1 MPSLRTPFCDLMGIE
16 YPIVLAG
23 MNNGS
28 GGQSTAATPTEL
40 VAAVSNAGGLGVL
53 GYGFNNPQEF
63 DEGIRKVR
71 SLTDRPF
78 GVDFMVPAKF
88 AEVGDK
94 TNNELRVEIERDY
107 PAHVAFVCDLLQE
120 FNLPEVEIPENP
132 PSNSEPITRQK
143 VEVMLD
149 NKVPVFAC
157 ATGEPPEYI
166 VEPAH
171 AQGMQ
176 IIGMTGAVRHAAR
189 QMAAGS
195 DIITAQGTEA
205 GGHTGHISSFVLIP
219 QIVDY
224 VKPRPVLAAGG
235 IGSGRHV
242 AAAMAL
248 GAQGV
253 WVGTA
258 FLASEETNI
267 EQSHQQAI
275 IAGRSEQFT
284 ASKFLDGMNQR
295 SFDDAIKRAWDT
307 SGLQPLPMPLMSI
320 VNEPLSVA
328 AQQTGRFDLV
338 TNAAGQIAGM
348 VTERRPAKEILMS
361 LVEEAEETIEQLQSN
376 IGVAAT

>member
-1 MPSLRTPFCDLMGIE
+1 MAGLRTPLCDLLGIE

-23 MNNGS
+23 MATGT
-28 GGQSTAATPTEL
+28 GTQALAPTPTEL

-53 GYGFNNPQEF
+53 GYGFNTAQEF
-63 DEGIRKVR
+63 DEGIKRVR
-71 SLTDRPF
+71 TLTDRPF

-88 AEVGDK
+88 ADVGEK
-94 TNNELRVEIERDY
+94 NNNEIRADIERDY
-107 PAHVAFVCDLLQE
+107 PEHVEFVRSLIQE
-120 FNLPEVEIPENP
+120 FKLPDVEIPDKLPGE
-132 PSNSEPITRQK
+132 SEAITRQK

-157 ATGEPPEYI
+157 ATGEPPQYI

-171 AQGMQ
+171 EQGMQ

-195 DIITAQGTEA
+195 DIITAQGGEA
-205 GGHTGHISSFVLIP
+205 GGHTGNITSFVLIP

-235 IGSGRHV
+235 IGTGRHV

-258 FLASEETNI
+258 FLAAEETNI
-267 EQSHQQAI
+267 DRPHQGSI

-284 ASKFLDGMNQR
+284 ASKFADGMQQR
-295 SFDDAIKRAWDT
+295 SFDDQVKRAWEN
-307 SGLQPLPMPLMSI
+307 SGLQPLTMPLQAI
-320 VNEPLSVA
+320 LNEPLTLA
-328 AQQTGRFDLV
+328 ARQSGRLDLV
-338 TNAAGQIAGM
+338 TNPAGQIAGM
-348 VTERRPAKEILMS
+348 VTERRPAKNILMS

-376 IGVAAT
+376 IGVATI

>member
-1 MPSLRTPFCDLMGIE
+1 MAGLRTPLCDLLGIE

-23 MNNGS
+23 MAAGS
-28 GGQSTAATPTEL
+28 QQSIAATPTEL

-53 GYGFNNPQEF
+53 GYGFDTPQEF
-63 DEGIRKVR
+63 DEGIRRVR
-71 SLTDRPF
+71 TLTDRPF

-88 AEVGDK
+88 ADVGDM
-94 TNNELRVEIERDY
+94 TNIEIRAGIERDY
-107 PAHVAFVCDLLQE
+107 PKHVEFVKSLIERFD
-120 FNLPEVEIPENP
+120 LPEVEVPEKVP
-132 PSNSEPITRQK
+132 GESEGMTRQR

-157 ATGEPPEYI
+157 ATGDPPQYI

-171 AQGMQ
+171 DQGMQ
-176 IIGMTGAVRHAAR
+176 IIGMVGAVRHAAR

-205 GGHTGHISSFVLIP
+205 GGHTGNITSFVLIP

-235 IGSGRHV
+235 IATGRHV

-267 EQSHQQAI
+267 PEHYQETI
-275 IAGRSEQFT
+275 LAGRSEQFT
-284 ASKFLDGMNQR
+284 ASKFGDGMQAR
-295 SFDDAIKRAWDT
+295 GFDDEVKRAWEA
-307 SGLQPLPMPLMSI
+307 SGLQPLPMPLMGI
-320 VNEPLSVA
+320 LNEPLSLA
-328 AQQTGRFDLV
+328 ARQSEKFDLV
-338 TNAAGQIAGM
+338 NKPAGQIAGM
-348 VTERRPAKEILMS
+348 VKERRPAKDILMS
-361 LVEEAEETIEQLQSN
+361 LVEEAEETIERLQSN
-376 IGVAAT
+376 VGAMTT

>member
-1 MPSLRTPFCDLMGIE
+1 MASLKTPLCDLLGIE
-16 YPIVLAG
+16 YPIILAG
-23 MNNGS
+23 MSNG
-28 GGQSTAATPTEL
+28 GGQDTAATPPGL

-53 GYGFNNPQEF
+53 GYGFHNPQEF

-94 TNNELRVEIERDY
+94 TNNELRVDIARDY
-107 PAHVAFVCDLLQE
+107 PDHVAFVRDLMQE
-120 FNLPEVEIPENP
+120 FKLEEVEIPENP
-132 PSNSEPITRQK
+132 PSNSEPVTRQK

-157 ATGEPPEYI
+157 ATGEPPQYI

-171 AQGMQ
+171 KQGMQ

-205 GGHTGHISSFVLIP
+205 GGHTGNISSFVLIP

-267 EQSHQQAI
+267 RDVHQKDI
-275 IAGRSEQFT
+275 VAGRSEQFT
-284 ASKFLDGMNQR
+284 TSKHRDGMTVR
-295 SFDDAIKRAWDT
+295 AFDDAIKRAWDN
-307 SGLQPLPMPLMSI
+307 SGLQPLTMPLMSI

-328 AQQTGRFDLV
+328 AKAAGRIDLL
-338 TNAAGQIAGM
+338 TNSAGQIAGM
-348 VTERRPAKEILMS
+348 VSERRSAKDILMS
-361 LVEEAEETIEQLQSN
+361 LVEEADETIGRMQAN
-376 IGVAAT
+376 IGVPAT

>member
-1 MPSLRTPFCDLMGIE
+1 MASLRTPLCDLLGIE
-16 YPIVLAG
+16 YPIILAG
-23 MNNGS
+23 MSNG
-28 GGQSTAATPTEL
+28 GGQDTAATPPEL

-53 GYGFNNPQEF
+53 GYGFHNPQEF

-94 TNNELRVEIERDY
+94 TNNELRVDIARDY
-107 PAHVAFVCDLLQE
+107 PDHVAFVRDLMQE
-120 FNLPEVEIPENP
+120 FNLEEVEIPENS
-132 PSNSEPITRQK
+132 PSNSEPVTRQK

-157 ATGEPPEYI
+157 ATGEPPQYI

-171 AQGMQ
+171 EQGMQ

-205 GGHTGHISSFVLIP
+205 DGHTGNISSFVLIP

-253 WVGTA
+253 WAGTA

-267 EQSHQQAI
+267 RDVHQKDI
-275 IAGRSEQFT
+275 VAGRSEQFT
-284 ASKFLDGMNQR
+284 TSKHRDGMTVR
-295 SFDDAIKRAWDT
+295 AFDDAIKRAWDN
-307 SGLQPLPMPLMSI
+307 SGLQPLTMPLMSI

-328 AQQTGRFDLV
+328 AKAAGRIDLL
-338 TNAAGQIAGM
+338 TNSAGQIAGM
-348 VTERRPAKEILMS
+348 VSERRSAKDILMS
-361 LVEEAEETIEQLQSN
+361 LVEEADETIGRMQAN
-376 IGVAAT
+376 IGVSAT

>member
-1 MPSLRTPFCDLMGIE
+1 MASLRTPICDLLGIE
-16 YPIVLAG
+16 YPIILAG
-23 MNNGS
+23 MSNG
-28 GGQSTAATPTEL
+28 GGQDTAATPPEL

-53 GYGFNNPQEF
+53 GYGFHNPQEF

-94 TNNELRVEIERDY
+94 TNNELRVDIARDY
-107 PAHVAFVCDLLQE
+107 PDHVAFVRDLMHE
-120 FNLPEVEIPENP
+120 FNLEEVEIPENP
-132 PSNSEPITRQK
+132 PSNSEPVTHQK

-157 ATGEPPEYI
+157 ATGEPPQYI

-171 AQGMQ
+171 EQGMQ

-205 GGHTGHISSFVLIP
+205 GGHTGNISSFVLIP

-267 EQSHQQAI
+267 RDVHQKDI
-275 IAGRSEQFT
+275 VAGRSEQFT
-284 ASKFLDGMNQR
+284 TSKHRDGMTVR
-295 SFDDAIKRAWDT
+295 AFDDAIKRAWDN
-307 SGLQPLPMPLMSI
+307 SGLQPLTMPLMSI

-328 AQQTGRFDLV
+328 AKAAGRTDLL
-338 TNAAGQIAGM
+338 TNSAGQIAGM
-348 VTERRPAKEILMS
+348 VSERRSAKDILMS
-361 LVEEAEETIEQLQSN
+361 LVEEAEETIGRMQAN
-376 IGVAAT
+376 IGVSAT

>member
-1 MPSLRTPFCDLMGIE
+1 MPGLRTPLCDLLGIE
-16 YPIVLAG
+16 YPIILAG
-23 MNNGS
+23 MSNG
-28 GGQSTAATPTEL
+28 GGQDTAATPPEL

-53 GYGFNNPQEF
+53 GYGFHNPQEF

-88 AEVGDK
+88 AEVGGK
-94 TNNELRVEIERDY
+94 TNNELRVEIARDY
-107 PAHVAFVCDLLQE
+107 PKHVAFVRELMQE
-120 FNLPEVEIPENP
+120 FKLVEVEIPENP
-132 PSNSEPITRQK
+132 PSNSEPVTRQK

-149 NKVPVFAC
+149 NNVPVFAC
-157 ATGEPPEYI
+157 ATGEPPQYI
-166 VEPAH
+166 VDPAH

-205 GGHTGHISSFVLIP
+205 GGHTGNISSFVLIP

-267 EQSHQQAI
+267 LDAHQGNI
-275 IAGRSEQFT
+275 VGGRSEQFT
-284 ASKFLDGMNQR
+284 TSKHRDGMTVR
-295 SFDDAIKRAWDT
+295 AFDDVIKRAWDN
-307 SGLQPLPMPLMSI
+307 SGLQPLTMPLMSI

-328 AQQTGRFDLV
+328 AKQAGRVDLL
-338 TNAAGQIAGM
+338 TNSAGQIAGM
-348 VTERRPAKEILMS
+348 VTERRPAKDILMS
-361 LVEEAEETIEQLQSN
+361 LVEEAEETIGQLQAN
-376 IGVAAT
+376 VGAPTR

>member
-1 MPSLRTPFCDLMGIE
+1 MASLRTPLCDLLGIE

-23 MNNGS
+23 MAAGS
-28 GGQSTAATPTEL
+28 SQSIAATPTEL
-40 VAAVSNAGGLGVL
+40 VAAVSNAGGLGVM
-53 GYGFNNPQEF
+53 GYGFNTPQEF

-71 SLTDRPF
+71 TLTDRPF

-88 AEVGDK
+88 ADVGDK
-94 TNNELRVEIERDY
+94 TNIEIRKDIERDY
-107 PAHVAFVCDLLQE
+107 PKHVEFLKSLAEQ
-120 FNLPEVEIPENP
+120 FNLPEVEVPEKVP
-132 PSNSEPITRQK
+132 GESEGMTRQR

-157 ATGEPPEYI
+157 ATGEPPQYI

-171 AQGMQ
+171 EQGMQ

-205 GGHTGHISSFVLIP
+205 GGHTGNISSFVLIP

-235 IGSGRHV
+235 IGTGRHV

-267 EQSHQQAI
+267 EQPYQETI
-275 IAGRSEQFT
+275 LTGRSEQFT
-284 ASKFLDGMNQR
+284 ASKFGDGMQAR
-295 SFDDAIKRAWDT
+295 GFDDEVKRAWEA
-307 SGLQPLPMPLMSI
+307 SGLQPLPMPLMAI
-320 VNEPLSVA
+320 LNEPLSLGA
-328 AQQTGRFDLV
+328 KQSGKNDLV
-338 TNAAGQIAGM
+338 NKAGGQIAGM
-348 VTERRPAKEILMS
+348 ITERRPAKDIFMS
-361 LVEEAEETIEQLQSN
+361 LVEEAEETIEQLQASV
-376 IGVAAT
+376 GTMKT

>member
-107 PAHVAFVCDLLQE
+107 PAHVAFVRDLMQE

-157 ATGEPPEYI
+157 ATGEPPQYI

-195 DIITAQGTEA
+195 DIITAQGAEA
-205 GGHTGHISSFVLIP
+205 GGHTGNISSFVLIP

-284 ASKFLDGMNQR
+284 ASKFWDGMNQR
-295 SFDDAIKRAWDT
+295 TFDDLIKRAWDT

-328 AQQTGRFDLV
+328 ARQTGRFDLV

-348 VTERRPAKEILMS
+348 VTERRPAKDILMS
-361 LVEEAEETIEQLQSN
+361 LVEEAEEMIGQLQANLAGS
-376 IGVAAT
+376 TT

>member
-1 MPSLRTPFCDLMGIE
+1 MASLRTPLCDLLGIE

-23 MNNGS
+23 MRGGS
-28 GGQSTAATPTEL
+28 EQATAATPIAL
-40 VAAVSNAGGLGVL
+40 VAAVSNAGGLGVM
-53 GYGFNNPQEF
+53 GYGFKNAQEF

-88 AEVGDK
+88 AEVGDM
-94 TNNELRVEIERDY
+94 TNIEIRKGIERDY
-107 PAHVAFVCDLLQE
+107 PKHVEFVKGLVE
-120 FNLPEVEIPENP
+120 RFNLPEVEIPEEI
-132 PSNSEPITRQK
+132 PSESEHVTRQK

-157 ATGEPPEYI
+157 ATGEPPPYI

-176 IIGMTGAVRHAAR
+176 IIGMVGAVRHAAR

-195 DIITAQGTEA
+195 DIICAQGTEA
-205 GGHTGHISSFVLIP
+205 GGHTGNIASFVLIP

-235 IGSGRHV
+235 IGTGRHV
-242 AAAMAL
+242 ASAMAL

-267 EQSHQQAI
+267 PEHYQETL

-284 ASKFLDGMNQR
+284 ASKFGDGMQAR
-295 SFDDAIKRAWDT
+295 GFDDEVKRAWEA
-307 SGLQPLPMPLMSI
+307 SGLQPLPMPLMAI
-320 VNEPLSVA
+320 LNEPLSLGA
-328 AQQTGRFDLV
+328 KQSGKNDLV
-338 TNAAGQIAGM
+338 NKAGGQIAGM
-348 VTERRPAKEILMS
+348 ITERRPAKDIFMS
-361 LVEEAEETIEQLQSN
+361 LVEEAEETIEQLQSSV
-376 IGVAAT
+376 GTMKT

>member
-1 MPSLRTPFCDLMGIE
+1 MASLRTPLCDLLGIE

-23 MNNGS
+23 MAMGS
-28 GGQSTAATPTEL
+28 QQSIAATPTEL

-53 GYGFNNPQEF
+53 GYGFDTPQEF
-63 DEGIRKVR
+63 DEGIRRVR
-71 SLTDRPF
+71 TLTDRPF

-88 AEVGDK
+88 ADVGQK
-94 TNNELRVEIERDY
+94 TNIEIRAEIERDY
-107 PAHVAFVCDLLQE
+107 PKHVAFLQSLLE
-120 FNLPEVEIPENP
+120 RFNLPEVEVPEKVP
-132 PSNSEPITRQK
+132 GESEAMTRQR

-157 ATGEPPEYI
+157 ATGDPPAYI

-171 AQGMQ
+171 AQGML
-176 IIGMTGAVRHAAR
+176 IIGMCGAVRHAAR

-205 GGHTGHISSFVLIP
+205 GGHTGNITSFVLIP

-235 IGSGRHV
+235 IGTGRHV

-258 FLASEETNI
+258 FLASEETHI
-267 EQSHQQAI
+267 PDYYQETI
-275 IAGRSEQFT
+275 LTGRSEQFT
-284 ASKFLDGMNQR
+284 ASKFGDGMQAR
-295 SFDDAIKRAWDT
+295 GFDDEVKRAWES
-307 SGLQPLPMPLMSI
+307 SGLQPLPMPLMGI
-320 VNEPLSVA
+320 LNEPLGLA
-328 AQQTGRFDLV
+328 ARQSGRFDL
-338 TNAAGQIAGM
+338 TNKAAGQIAGM
-348 VTERRPAKEILMS
+348 ITKRRPAKDILMS
-361 LVEEAEETIEQLQSN
+361 LVEEAEETIDQLRSN
-376 IGVAAT
+376 VPAMTT

>member
-1 MPSLRTPFCDLMGIE
+1 MASLRTPLCDLLGIE

-23 MNNGS
+23 MATGT
-28 GGQSTAATPTEL
+28 GKQSIAPTPTEL
-40 VAAVSNAGGLGVL
+40 VAAVSNAGGLGVM
-53 GYGFNNPQEF
+53 GYGFNTPQEF

-71 SLTDRPF
+71 TLTDRPF

-88 AEVGDK
+88 ADVGDK
-94 TNNELRVEIERDY
+94 TNIEIRKDIERDY
-107 PAHVAFVCDLLQE
+107 PKHVEFLKSLAEQ
-120 FNLPEVEIPENP
+120 FNLPEVEVPEKVP
-132 PSNSEPITRQK
+132 GESEGMTRQR

-157 ATGEPPEYI
+157 ATGEPPQYI

-171 AQGMQ
+171 EQGMQ

-205 GGHTGHISSFVLIP
+205 GGHTGNISSFVLIP

-235 IGSGRHV
+235 IGTGRHV

-267 EQSHQQAI
+267 EQPYQETI
-275 IAGRSEQFT
+275 LTGRSEQFT
-284 ASKFLDGMNQR
+284 ASKFGDGMQAR
-295 SFDDAIKRAWDT
+295 GFDDEVKRAWEA
-307 SGLQPLPMPLMSI
+307 SGLQPLPMPLMGI
-320 VNEPLSVA
+320 LNEPLTLA
-328 AQQTGRFDLV
+328 ARQVGRFDLV
-338 TNAAGQIAGM
+338 GKGGGQIAGM
-348 VTERRPAKEILMS
+348 VTERRPAKDILMS
-361 LVEEAEETIEQLQSN
+361 LVEEAEETIDQLQSN

>member
-1 MPSLRTPFCDLMGIE
+1 MASLRTPLCDLLGIE
-16 YPIVLAG
+16 YPIILAG
-23 MNNGS
+23 MSNG
-28 GGQSTAATPTEL
+28 GGQDTAATPPEL

-53 GYGFNNPQEF
+53 GYGFHNPQEF

-94 TNNELRVEIERDY
+94 TNNELRVDIARDY
-107 PAHVAFVCDLLQE
+107 PDHVAFVRDLMQE
-120 FNLPEVEIPENP
+120 FNLEEVEIPENS
-132 PSNSEPITRQK
+132 PSNSEPVTRQK

-157 ATGEPPEYI
+157 ATGEPPQYI

-171 AQGMQ
+171 EQGMQ

-205 GGHTGHISSFVLIP
+205 GGHTGNISSFVLIP

-253 WVGTA
+253 WAGTA

-267 EQSHQQAI
+267 RDVHQKDI
-275 IAGRSEQFT
+275 VAGRSEQFT
-284 ASKFLDGMNQR
+284 TSKHRDGMTVR
-295 SFDDAIKRAWDT
+295 AFDDAIKRAWDN
-307 SGLQPLPMPLMSI
+307 SGLQPLTMPLMSI

-328 AQQTGRFDLV
+328 AKAAGRIDLL
-338 TNAAGQIAGM
+338 TNSAGQIAGM
-348 VTERRPAKEILMS
+348 VSERRSAKDILMS
-361 LVEEAEETIEQLQSN
+361 LVEEAEETIGRMQAN
-376 IGVAAT
+376 IGVPAT

>member
-1 MPSLRTPFCDLMGIE
+1 MASLKTPLCNLLGIE
-16 YPIVLAG
+16 YPIILAG
-23 MNNGS
+23 MSNG
-28 GGQSTAATPTEL
+28 GGQDTAATPPEL

-53 GYGFNNPQEF
+53 GYGFHNPQEF

-94 TNNELRVEIERDY
+94 TNNELRVDIARDY
-107 PAHVAFVCDLLQE
+107 PDHVAFVRDLMQE
-120 FNLPEVEIPENP
+120 FKLEEVEIPENP
-132 PSNSEPITRQK
+132 PSNSEPVTRQK

-157 ATGEPPEYI
+157 ATGEPPQYI

-171 AQGMQ
+171 KQGMQ

-205 GGHTGHISSFVLIP
+205 GGHTGNISSFVLIP

-224 VKPRPVLAAGG
+224 VKPRPVLAGGG

-267 EQSHQQAI
+267 RDVHQKDI
-275 IAGRSEQFT
+275 VAGRSEQFT
-284 ASKFLDGMNQR
+284 TSKHRDGMTVR
-295 SFDDAIKRAWDT
+295 AFDDAIKRAWDN
-307 SGLQPLPMPLMSI
+307 SGLQPLTMPLMSI

-328 AQQTGRFDLV
+328 AKEAGRIDLL
-338 TNAAGQIAGM
+338 TNSAGQIAGM
-348 VTERRPAKEILMS
+348 VSERRSAKDILMS
-361 LVEEAEETIEQLQSN
+361 LVEEAEETIGRMQAN
-376 IGVAAT
+376 IGVSAT

>member
-107 PAHVAFVCDLLQE
+107 PAHVAFVRDLLQE

-157 ATGEPPEYI
+157 ATGEPPQYI

-205 GGHTGHISSFVLIP
+205 GGHTGNISSFVLIP

-295 SFDDAIKRAWDT
+295 SFDDAIKRAWDS

-348 VTERRPAKEILMS
+348 VTERRPAKDILMS
-361 LVEEAEETIEQLQSN
+361 LVEEAEETIGQLQANLARS
-376 IGVAAT
+376 TT

>member
-107 PAHVAFVCDLLQE
+107 PAHVAFVRDLLQE
-120 FNLPEVEIPENP
+120 FNLPEVEIPESP

-157 ATGEPPEYI
+157 ATGEPPQYI

-189 QMAAGS
+189 QMTAGS

-205 GGHTGHISSFVLIP
+205 GGHTGNISSFVLIP

-295 SFDDAIKRAWDT
+295 SFDDAIKRAWDS

-348 VTERRPAKEILMS
+348 VTERRPAKDILMS
-361 LVEEAEETIEQLQSN
+361 LVEEAEETIGQLQANLARS
-376 IGVAAT
+376 TT

>member
-1 MPSLRTPFCDLMGIE
+1 MASLRTPLCDLLGIE
-16 YPIVLAG
+16 YPIILAG

-53 GYGFNNPQEF
+53 GYGFKNAQEF
-63 DEGIRKVR
+63 DEGIRRVS

-88 AEVGDK
+88 AEVGSK
-94 TNNELRVEIERDY
+94 TNNEIRKDIERDY
-107 PAHVAFVCDLLQE
+107 PDHVAFVRDLLQE
-120 FNLPEVEIPENP
+120 FNLPEVEIPDEV
-132 PSNSEPITRQK
+132 PSNSEPTTREK

-157 ATGEPPEYI
+157 ATGEPPQYI
-166 VEPAH
+166 AEPAH

-205 GGHTGHISSFVLIP
+205 GGHTGNISSFVLIP

-267 EQSHQQAI
+267 EPVHQEAI

-284 ASKFLDGMNQR
+284 TSKFRDGMTVR
-295 SFDDAIKRAWDT
+295 AFDDEVKRRWDT

-320 VNEPLSVA
+320 VNEPVSVA
-328 AQQTGRFDLV
+328 ARQSGRFELIS
-338 TNAAGQIAGM
+338 NSAGQIAGM
-348 VTERRPAKEILMS
+348 VTERRPAKDILMS
-361 LVEEAEETIEQLQSN
+361 MVEEAEETIGQMQAN
-376 IGVAAT
+376 IGVSAT

>member
-1 MPSLRTPFCDLMGIE
+1 MASLRTPLCDLLGIE
-16 YPIVLAG
+16 YPIILAG
-23 MNNGS
+23 MSNG
-28 GGQSTAATPTEL
+28 GGQDTAATPPEL

-53 GYGFNNPQEF
+53 GYGFHNPQEF

-94 TNNELRVEIERDY
+94 TNNELRVDIARDY
-107 PAHVAFVCDLLQE
+107 PDHVAFVRDLMQE
-120 FNLPEVEIPENP
+120 FNLEEVEIPEKP

-157 ATGEPPEYI
+157 ATGEPPQYI

-171 AQGMQ
+171 DQGMQ

-205 GGHTGHISSFVLIP
+205 GGHTGNISSFVLIP

-267 EQSHQQAI
+267 LDVHQKDI
-275 IAGRSEQFT
+275 VGGRSEQFT
-284 ASKFLDGMNQR
+284 TSKHRDGMTVR
-295 SFDDAIKRAWDT
+295 AFDDAIKRAWDN
-307 SGLQPLPMPLMSI
+307 SGLQPLTMPLMSI

-328 AQQTGRFDLV
+328 AKAAGRTDLL
-338 TNAAGQIAGM
+338 TNSAGQIAGM
-348 VTERRPAKEILMS
+348 VIERRSAKDILMS
-361 LVEEAEETIEQLQSN
+361 LVEEAEETIGRMQAN
-376 IGVAAT
+376 IGVSAT

>member
-1 MPSLRTPFCDLMGIE
+1 MASLKTPLCDLLGIE
-16 YPIVLAG
+16 YPIILAG
-23 MNNGS
+23 MSNG
-28 GGQSTAATPTEL
+28 GGQDTAATPPGL

-53 GYGFNNPQEF
+53 GYGFHNPQEF

-94 TNNELRVEIERDY
+94 TNNELRVDIARDY
-107 PAHVAFVCDLLQE
+107 PDHVAFVRDLMQE
-120 FNLPEVEIPENP
+120 FKLEEVEIPENP
-132 PSNSEPITRQK
+132 PSNSEPVTRQK

-157 ATGEPPEYI
+157 ATGEPPQYI

-171 AQGMQ
+171 KQGMQ

-205 GGHTGHISSFVLIP
+205 GGHTGNISSFVLIP

-267 EQSHQQAI
+267 RDVHQKDI
-275 IAGRSEQFT
+275 VAGRSEQFT
-284 ASKFLDGMNQR
+284 TSKHRDGMTVR
-295 SFDDAIKRAWDT
+295 AFDDAIKRAWDN
-307 SGLQPLPMPLMSI
+307 SGLQPLTMPLMSI

-328 AQQTGRFDLV
+328 AKAAGRIDLL
-338 TNAAGQIAGM
+338 TNSAGQIAGM
-348 VTERRPAKEILMS
+348 VSERRSAKDILMS
-361 LVEEAEETIEQLQSN
+361 LVEEAEETIGQLQANLARS
-376 IGVAAT
+376 TT

>member
-1 MPSLRTPFCDLMGIE
+1 MAGLRTPLCDLLGIE

-23 MNNGS
+23 MATGT
-28 GGQSTAATPTEL
+28 GTQALAPTPTEL
-40 VAAVSNAGGLGVL
+40 VAAVSNAGGLGVM
-53 GYGFNNPQEF
+53 GYGFSTPQEF

-71 SLTDRPF
+71 TLTDRPF

-88 AEVGDK
+88 ADVGEK
-94 TNNELRVEIERDY
+94 TNNEIRVDIERDY
-107 PAHVAFVCDLLQE
+107 PQHVEFVKNLVDH
-120 FNLPEVEIPENP
+120 FNLPEVEIPEKMP
-132 PSNSEPITRQK
+132 GESEASIRQR

-149 NKVPVFAC
+149 NKVPIFAC
-157 ATGEPPEYI
+157 ATGEPPDYI

-171 AQGMQ
+171 EQGMQ

-205 GGHTGHISSFVLIP
+205 GGHTGNITSFVLIP

-235 IGSGRHV
+235 IGTGRHV

-267 EQSHQQAI
+267 EPPHQEKI
-275 IAGRSEQFT
+275 LEGRSEQFT
-284 ASKFLDGMNQR
+284 ASKFGDGMQAR
-295 SFDDAIKRAWDT
+295 SFDDEVKRAWER
-307 SGLQPLPMPLMSI
+307 SGLQPLTMPLQAI
-320 VNEPLSVA
+320 LNEPLTVA
-328 AQQTGRFDLV
+328 ARATGRLDLV
-338 TNAAGQIAGM
+338 SNSAGQVAGM
-348 VTERRPAKEILMS
+348 ITERRPAHDILMS
-361 LVEEAEETIEQLQSN
+361 LVEEAEETIEQLRSN
-376 IGVAAT
+376 IGVATT